1 LGSVKKTS
9 KKKPNFEPVPK
20 PSKTKPI
27 KLKATEFTKAVAAAS
42 EQLELI
48 ENKGKMKAPKKK
60 IFVAMAGNIGA
71 GKTTAAK
78 MVSQKFGFEL
88 FDEPVIDN
96 RFLKN
101 YYGDMKR
108 WSFTLQL
115 EFLIKRVQHHELIHR
130 VPKSCIQDRTL
141 YEDPEIFAKYLHGL
155 GNMTDSELEL
165 YFDYF
170 KRLTKTVAQP
180 DKVICFD
187 VPKVD
192 VLLSRI
198 KVRGREEEKG
208 IQTDFLRGLNGY
220 YATFPMVLAGKYGV
234 DVLTLDVTNLDIRTG
249 QGRAEFLDKVSE
261 FLGK

>member
-1 LGSVKKTS
+1 LGSVKK
-9 KKKPNFEPVPK
+9 KFEAVPSAAKIERAIASARNPK
-20 PSKTKPI
+20 PPRRKVF
-27 KLKATEFTKAVAAAS
+27 L
-42 EQLELI
+42 
-48 ENKGKMKAPKKK
+48 
-60 IFVAMAGNIGA
+60 AMAGNIGA

-96 RFLKN
+96 RFLKD

-115 EFLIKRVQHHELIHR
+115 EFLIRRVEHHELIHK

-155 GNMTDSELEL
+155 GNMTDGELEL
-165 YFDYF
+165 YFEYF
-170 KRLTKTVAQP
+170 KRLTKHVAQP
-180 DKVICFD
+180 EKVICFD

-198 KVRGREEEKG
+198 KTRGREEEKG
-208 IQTDFLRGLNGY
+208 IQSAFLRGLNGY
-220 YATFPMVLAGKYGV
+220 YATFPMVLQGKYGV
-234 DVLTLDVTNLDIRTG
+234 DVLTIDVTSLDIRSG
-249 QGRAEFLDKVSE
+249 KGRAEFLDKVST
-261 FLGK
+261 FLAQ